1 MFDKL
6 KQMFAGGGSG
16 PARVD
21 VKSRFK
27 ILGKSGMGSMS
38 KVFRAKDNK
47 LNREVCLKILDK
59 EKTAAFEARFAGLKR
74 PSEGAISMELRH
86 PNIVE
91 TLEHGLTT
99 AGEQYIVQEWV
110 DGTGL
115 HVLLETE
122 NELLAGNRG
131 KILMQVAEALDYM
144 HKQRYIHRDICPRNV
159 IVLVG
164 RVAKLIDFG
173 LTLPYKPEFCKPG
186 NRTGTVQY
194 LAPEI
199 IKRSTTDHRVDLY
212 ALGVTAYEV
221 YTGGYLPWGNVE
233 SIQTLM
239 SHMNEP
245 GKDPRDFNPNL
256 DEPTVQFLKKAIE
269 RDARNRFQTA
279 VEFRDACKA
288 LPKKF

>member
-6 KQMFAGGGSG
+6 KQMFAGSGSG
-16 PARVD
+16 QARVD
-21 VKSRFK
+21 IKARFK

-38 KVFRAKDNK
+38 KVFRARDSK
-47 LNREVCLKILDK
+47 LGREVCLKILDK
-59 EKTAAFEARFAGLKR
+59 EKTAAFEARFVGLKR
-74 PSEGAISMELRH
+74 PSEGAISMELHH

-99 AGEQYIVQEWV
+99 NNEQYIVQEWV
-110 DGTGL
+110 DGAGL
-115 HVLLETE
+115 HVLLESD
-122 NELLAGNRG
+122 NEILAGNRA
-131 KILMQVAEALDYM
+131 KILMQVAEALEYM
-144 HKQRYIHRDICPRNV
+144 HKQKYIHRDICPRNV
-159 IVLVG
+159 IVVQG

-173 LTLPYKPEFCKPG
+173 LTLPYRPEFCKPG

-212 ALGVTAYEV
+212 ALGVAAYET
-221 YTGGYLPWGNVE
+221 YTGYLPWGNVE

-245 GKDPRDFNPNL
+245 GKDPRSFNPDL
-256 DEPTVQFLKKAIE
+256 DDATVQFLMKGIE
-269 RDARNRFQTA
+269 REPAKRFQTA
-279 VEFRDACKA
+279 AQFRDAAKA
-288 LPKKF
+288 LVKNL